1 LRVILAGVPV
11 YGDPRNEP
19 YRLRENV
26 NAEEEVAVNV
36 SIEGDGLR
44 GGVFALISIGSAM
57 LCA

>member
-1 LRVILAGVPV
+1 MAGVPV